1 MSDFKNKSGELQNGD
16 AMSKQAHYVIAV
28 VYALLAITAIILNTL
43 VIFTFIRDRALC
55 TPSNYLI
62 LSIAVGDWLHAVLAY
77 PFGIAANASH
87 GWRMDDVN
95 CSWYAF
101 ITTFLSF
108 GIMLHHATFAIERAI
123 VINYSVVVEKKLHVV
138 IIGLWLFALLWS
150 TFPLF
155 GWSAYAPEG
164 ASVLCSIHWQSS
176 DPRDIA
182 FIACI
187 FFFFFVGPIVAMVT
201 AYSSIYR
208 NVTKMTQSAHDM
220 WGENAAPTLEAV
232 RAESK
237 TARMAFVMSF
247 CFLFAWT
254 PYAVVSLYAIIKM
267 PEPVISPLV
276 ATLPALFSKTA
287 SSYNPVIYFLL
298 FKKFRD
304 SLRQTLQPLSLCRRF
319 KKEDTSTAKNETA
332 L

>member
-1 MSDFKNKSGELQNGD
+1 MFVASPLCRRQERHSWKPKFTLSTRQRQTVHTQKLSEGKSSLDLTSVKSFGSSTSGLGVNEYPTSVKTKMSDFKNKSGKLQNGD
-16 AMSKQAHYVIAV
+16 AISEQVHYVIAG
-28 VYALLAITAIILNTL
+28 VYALLGITAIILNTL

-77 PFGIAANASH
+77 PFGIAANATH

-138 IIGLWLFALLWS
+138 IVGLWLFALLWS
-150 TFPLF
+150 TFPLI

-176 DPRDIA
+176 DPHDIA

-187 FFFFFVGPIVAMVT
+187 FFFLLCGPHRCHGDCILFDLPQ
-201 AYSSIYR
+201 R
-208 NVTKMTQSAHDM
+208 N
-220 WGENAAPTLEAV
+220 
-232 RAESK
+232 
-237 TARMAFVMSF
+237 
-247 CFLFAWT
+247 
-254 PYAVVSLYAIIKM
+254 
-267 PEPVISPLV
+267 
-276 ATLPALFSKTA
+276 
-287 SSYNPVIYFLL
+287 
-298 FKKFRD
+298 
-304 SLRQTLQPLSLCRRF
+304 
-319 KKEDTSTAKNETA
+319 
-332 L
+332 